1 MSAKPEHNMGMKD
14 SKEHSEKTG
23 KEATKRSGS
32 THSGTPNPGNP
43 PDERATEH
51 KSGYG
56 GDRGLPRKSSD
67 KSQGSE

>member
-1 MSAKPEHNMGMKD
+1 MGLKDSREHN
-14 SKEHSEKTG
+14 EKTDD
-23 KEATKRSGS
+23 ATKQSGS

-43 PDERATEH
+43 NDDRATEH

-67 KSQGSE
+67 ESQGKE